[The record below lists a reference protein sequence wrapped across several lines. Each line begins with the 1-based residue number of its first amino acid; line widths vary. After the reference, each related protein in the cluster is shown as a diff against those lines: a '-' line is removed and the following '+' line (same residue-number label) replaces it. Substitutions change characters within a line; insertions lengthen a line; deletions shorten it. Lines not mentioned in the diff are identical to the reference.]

1 MPARRS
7 PQFQLTRFEQYLPQ
21 VSRAHAQ
28 RDLRLFLRR
37 LAFLFLLITNLVL
50 VGTVGFA
57 LLEGL
62 SLWQGFLN
70 TLDIVATIGSR
81 KPGETTG
88 GEVLWVVLVTLG
100 VGTMFYALITLTEFI
115 VAGHISGLL
124 DVRRME
130 RKIDALSNHYIIC
143 GFGRVGRQ
151 VARDLKRAG
160 VPIVVIDSN
169 PEVMRY
175 VDEMGVPFVEGP
187 VSDEEVLK
195 RAGIRRARGVLACVD
210 SDAENVFITMT
221 ARGLSEEIEIVA
233 RASEDAT
240 FPKLERAGADRVVS
254 PYMTSGEAM
263 AKLVLQ
269 PGVGEY
275 LDVVSGSAA
284 EMRMEEIELIGAC
297 EGLGCTVEQVNR
309 RGVKA
314 KIVGVRKAGGEFE
327 LDPEPGT
334 VLGEGDAVIAIGTVA
349 DMEVLEELF
358 APVGDGGRARKRSR
372 GGVNL

>member
-28 RDLRLFLRR
+28 RDVRLFLRR

-50 VGTVGFA
+50 IGTVGFA
-57 LLEGL
+57 LLEGI
-62 SLWQGFLN
+62 SFWQGFLH

-81 KPGETTG
+81 KPAETTG
-88 GEVLWVVLVTLG
+88 GEILWVVLVSLG

-160 VPIVVIDSN
+160 VPIVVIDNN

-175 VDEMGVPFVEGP
+175 VDEMDVPFVEGL
-187 VSDEEVLK
+187 VSDEDVLK

-284 EMRMEEIELIGAC
+284 EMRMEEIELIGTC
-297 EGLGCTVEQVNR
+297 EGLGCTVDQVNR

-327 LDPEPGT
+327 LDPDPGT

-358 APVGDGGRARKRSR
+358 APLGEGGRARKRSR
-372 GGVNL
+372 GGMGL